1 MYISAHQQWCALIF
15 IENSPSMLSLV
26 IPIYN
31 EEKLIDELVRRTVA
45 AIETVIDNYEIIFVD
60 DGSVD
65 RSLEEILMRREKNR
79 KIKVLS
85 LSKNFGH
92 QVAYTA
98 GLEYAKGEIV
108 GMMDGDLQDPPEL
121 IPQMYRKITEE
132 DYDIVS
138 GKRTG
143 RKGSAG
149 RNMFSRLFHLIFRN
163 IGDIRNIENYGNYAL
178 MKRIAVEAL
187 LSMKEK
193 VRYLPGLRTYV
204 GYKQGSVEYVRD
216 DRFKGK
222 PKMTIKRLFTL
233 ASDAIFSF
241 SRLPII
247 FCLSLGIIG
256 TLVFMMAGIYV
267 IVAKI
272 SGFAVPGWSSTLLSI
287 YFLGSIQLVF
297 LGVLGE
303 YIFRNYKES
312 QNRPLYFVRKFYD

>member
-1 MYISAHQQWCALIF
+1 MVRTNFF

-121 IPQMYRKITEE
+121 IPQMYRKITEK
-132 DYDIVS
+132 I
-138 GKRTG
+138 
-143 RKGSAG
+143 
-149 RNMFSRLFHLIFRN
+149 
-163 IGDIRNIENYGNYAL
+163 
-178 MKRIAVEAL
+178 
-187 LSMKEK
+187 
-193 VRYLPGLRTYV
+193 
-204 GYKQGSVEYVRD
+204 
-216 DRFKGK
+216 
-222 PKMTIKRLFTL
+222 TI
-233 ASDAIFSF
+233 S
-241 SRLPII
+241 
-247 FCLSLGIIG
+247 
-256 TLVFMMAGIYV
+256 
-267 IVAKI
+267 
-272 SGFAVPGWSSTLLSI
+272 
-287 YFLGSIQLVF
+287 
-297 LGVLGE
+297 
-303 YIFRNYKES
+303 
-312 QNRPLYFVRKFYD
+312 

>member
-1 MYISAHQQWCALIF
+1 MVRTNFF

-149 RNMFSRLFHLIFRN
+149 RNMFSSLFHLIFRN

-272 SGFAVPGWSSTLLSI
+272 GGFAVPGWSSTLLSI